1 MDLSVTRKAR
11 NSRGAANVLLT
22 GCVGR
27 CSMAEPRQ
35 TTERDTLR
43 IYGMSFDF
51 PASQKLEFDPKF
63 TREEGSVAVKSPTK
77 SVVFVTWGELQ
88 RVVKKLPTP
97 KEHSKYSMERAA
109 KNSRGRLNQ
118 VEQREVRINGHAAAY
133 SRVEV
138 EVPRGMLG
146 PQRPKQEIVSVH
158 LHCDR
163 TSRYFVIYT
172 SSDWGGP
179 GAKGRDDVFRVVTET
194 FKCH

>member
-1 MDLSVTRKAR
+1 MEEPQQ
-11 NSRGAANVLLT
+11 AA
-22 GCVGR
+22 
-27 CSMAEPRQ
+27 EH
-35 TTERDTLR
+35 DTLR

-63 TREEGSVAVKSPTK
+63 TRAGGSVAVKSPTK
-77 SVVFVTWGELQ
+77 SVVFVTWGELE

-97 KEHSKYSMERAA
+97 REHSRYSMERAA
-109 KNSRGRLNQ
+109 KSARGKMNR
-118 VEQREVRINGHAAAY
+118 VEEREVQINGHPAAY
-133 SRVEV
+133 SRAEI
-138 EVPRGMLG
+138 EVPRGMIG

-158 LHCDR
+158 FHCDK

-179 GAKGRDDVFRVVTET
+179 GAPGRDDVFRVVTET